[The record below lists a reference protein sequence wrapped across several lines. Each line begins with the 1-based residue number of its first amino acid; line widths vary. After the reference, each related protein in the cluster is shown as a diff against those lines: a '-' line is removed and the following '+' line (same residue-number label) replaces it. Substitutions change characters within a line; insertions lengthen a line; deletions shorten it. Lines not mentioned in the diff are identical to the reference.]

1 MHSIDNGFSK
11 EKKRDNWRLIQKYL
25 REINELYLQKQNKE
39 FTKIENVDQLIENKD
54 NEVLTFLIKLY
65 GELTS
70 RRVSVLE
77 GKKMKTDVDNIN
89 KSFLLKDTGEIELLK
104 KDHDLQEKKME
115 ELQKS
120 QKTNAT
126 ILTQYKNT
134 NVVMKGEMKLISNN
148 VSNLDSKNFKVQI
161 FEPKESESPTKLL
174 RQIKVTNVAPTQE
187 NINKLMRSNKEE
199 PQGNNYA
206 QLLMTND
213 NPSPEPDNMS
223 MLKNKNPFELLEEIL
238 SKKMQ
243 TEYKEDYAK
252 IKFEN
257 KFIYDFFKHINLVS
271 TELLQ
276 YVLEEVNKMVEE
288 FFNILSEQVNEYVNL
303 FLIIFEAYI
312 NKDLTEESKFKIL
325 HEAMASFF
333 IKSLKNKS
341 EEMFFIFRNV
351 FISKIFE
358 AMNNLEYKDRLL
370 YFCQIIYKILDPN
383 ENQQV
388 DLLKLVKENV
398 KNEITLYAAFSHFH
412 DLMPRYSENLI
423 DACLFYILQGI
434 INISPEIRY
443 QSLYMLSKY
452 VFLNINFFY
461 NFEKKIER
469 LSRRETDRENCLLL
483 IKMACMSLKHFYSN
497 TSRKRNSISSN
508 QGGRK
513 NNMNIEDESTLFNS
527 NDIQM
532 CNKIIIN
539 IMTRMTGDNL
549 FMLLSILNL
558 CEHLY
563 ENGELNKLFLS
574 CLFQCH
580 ETIHRYVFYDEPLDD
595 NINYILRYTPCRHEP
610 QLTKFKNWNEA
621 HLIKAFDILLQENNV
636 KEMTQRDYSFVNFL
650 LKGGIRL
657 PYSEIYKNNF
667 RYSKL
672 IINDLKIFDKCHNAL
687 NIIEA
692 YLFCEPISKHIFD
705 DIFDELQFVLKQITE
720 DNQEY
725 MKKCKDVIIG
735 VFKNWINNSSSILKE
750 GLKKLSET
758 LHLPTNSYNQ

>member
-11 EKKRDNWRLIQKYL
+11 EKKRDNWRLIQKYI
-25 REINELYLQKQNKE
+25 RDINEIYLQKQNKE
-39 FTKIENVDQLIENKD
+39 FAKIENVDLLIENKD
-54 NEVLTFLIKLY
+54 NEVLSFLIKLY

-70 RRVSVLE
+70 RRLTVLD
-77 GKKMKTDVDNIN
+77 GKKMKTDVDNVN

-104 KDHDLQEKKME
+104 RDHDQQDKKLE
-115 ELQKS
+115 DLQKS
-120 QKTNAT
+120 QKTNTT

-174 RQIKVTNVAPTQE
+174 RQVKVTNTAPSQE
-187 NINKLMRSNKEE
+187 NINKLMRSTKEE

-206 QLLMTND
+206 QLIMTND
-213 NPSPEPDNMS
+213 NPNPEADNMS
-223 MLKNKNPFELLEEIL
+223 LMKNKNPFELLEEIL

-243 TEYKEDYAK
+243 SEYKEDYAK

-257 KFIYDFFKHINLVS
+257 KFIYDFFKHINLIS

-276 YVLEEVNKMVEE
+276 YVLNEINNMIEE

-312 NKDLTEESKFKIL
+312 NKELTEESKFKIL
-325 HEAMASFF
+325 HEAMGNFF
-333 IKSLKNKS
+333 LKSLKNKS

-370 YFCQIIYKILDPN
+370 YFCQLIYKILDPN

-388 DLLKLVKENV
+388 DLFKLVKQNV
-398 KNEITLYAAFSHFH
+398 KNEVTLYAAFSHFH
-412 DLMPRYSENLI
+412 DLMSVYSENLI

-434 INISPEIRY
+434 ININPEVRY

-452 VFLNINFFY
+452 VNLNINFFY

-469 LSRRETDRENCLLL
+469 LSKRETDRENCLLI
-483 IKMACMSLKHFYSN
+483 IKMACMSLKYSYSA
-497 TSRKRNSISSN
+497 TTRGRNSVVSL
-508 QGGRK
+508 QGVRK
-513 NNMNIEDESTLFNS
+513 NNMNIEDELTLSSS
-527 NDIQM
+527 NDIQF
-532 CNKIIIN
+532 CNKIINN
-539 IMTRMTGDNL
+539 IMTRFTGDSL
-549 FMLLSILNL
+549 FMLLSILTL
-558 CEHLY
+558 SEYLY
-563 ENGELNKLFLS
+563 DNSELNKLFLS

-580 ETIHRYVFYDEPLDD
+580 ESIHRYVFYDEPLDD
-595 NINYILRYTPCRHEP
+595 NINYVLRYTPCRHEP
-610 QLTKFKNWNEA
+610 QLAKFKNWNEA
-621 HLIKAFDILLQENNV
+621 QLLKAFDILLQENYA
-636 KEMTQRDYSFVNFL
+636 KELTQKDYSFVNFL

-657 PYSEIYKNNF
+657 PYSETYKNNF
-667 RYSKL
+667 RFSKL
-672 IINDLKIFDKCHNAL
+672 VINDLKIFDRCHNAL

-692 YLFCEPISKHIFD
+692 YLFCEPISKHVFD
-705 DIFDELQFVLKQITE
+705 DIFDDLQAVLKEITD
-720 DNQEY
+720 DNRENI
-725 MKKCKDVIIG
+725 KKCKEVIIG

-750 GLKKLSET
+750 GLKKLSEI
-758 LHLPTNSYNQ
+758 LHLPANTYYQ